1 MAKTMAASLLDAS
14 TIGVLIVTD
23 VASDADGDP
32 AYDVAWQPSPINGAP
47 TIGARD
53 LAEVLRR
60 TASALD
66 AEFLS
71 DPA

>member
-23 VASDADGDP
+23 V
-32 AYDVAWQPSPINGAP
+32 
-47 TIGARD
+47 
-53 LAEVLRR
+53 
-60 TASALD
+60 
-66 AEFLS
+66 EFLS